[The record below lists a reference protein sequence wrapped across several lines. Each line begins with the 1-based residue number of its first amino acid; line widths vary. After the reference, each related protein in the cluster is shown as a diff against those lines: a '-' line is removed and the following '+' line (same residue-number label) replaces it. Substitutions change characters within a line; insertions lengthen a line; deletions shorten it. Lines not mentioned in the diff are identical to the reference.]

1 MAQGGTFA
9 MSVYRPLYGAHRGGL
24 TWTFVA
30 LAGTVALS
38 GCTGFKQAV
47 GLEPTMPDEFAV
59 QSNPPLTIPP
69 DYDLRPPAPGAPRPQ
84 EESMAKQAEQVIDQ
98 AGPGAPGEQ
107 ASPYRLQRSPSDLG
121 NLGPQS
127 PNPNSIVAADSL
139 SSKLLDYSAT
149 SGAGATVEKR
159 ETEPLKDVY

>member
-1 MAQGGTFA
+1 
-9 MSVYRPLYGAHRGGL
+9 MSVYRPVPGIGRGLL
-24 TWTFVA
+24 TSAFVV
-30 LAGTVALS
+30 LAGTLALA

-69 DYDLRPPAPGAPRPQ
+69 DYDLRPPEPGAPRPQ
-84 EESMAKQAEQVIDQ
+84 EQSMAKQAEQVIDQ

-107 ASPYRLQRSPSDLG
+107 ASPYRLQRSPGDLG

-127 PNPNSIVAADSL
+127 PNPNAMVAADSL
-139 SSKLLDYSAT
+139 SSKLLDYSGT
-149 SGAGATVEKR
+149 GNAGATVEKR
-159 ETEPLKDVY
+159 ETEPLKGVY

>member
-1 MAQGGTFA
+1 
-9 MSVYRPLYGAHRGGL
+9 MSVYQGIRGASRGLL
-24 TWTFVA
+24 TSAFVA
-30 LAGTVALS
+30 AAGTLALS

-69 DYDLRPPAPGAPRPQ
+69 DYDLRPPSPGAPRPQ

-107 ASPYRLQRSPSDLG
+107 ASPYRLRRAPNDLG

-127 PNPNSIVAADSL
+127 PNPNAVVEADSL
-139 SSKLLDYSAT
+139 SNKLLDYSDTA
-149 SGAGATVEKR
+149 GNAGATVEKR
-159 ETEPLKDVY
+159 ETEPLNGVY